1 MYVCTCTVCVCFLMT
16 TYNHENTHDSMA
28 EWLRRQIRNLLGSSR
43 VGSSPAAV
51 ERYISFCHF
60 FNLLPPH
67 HYVLLHLSHPSPP
80 NLPHHHPPTLLPT
93 TTTNSSHISIP
104 NQHFTQSSTFNT
116 TQHKRKRKHTHTSPN
131 LPQDNPQ
138 INTHNVHNTYNID
151 THSGPQHQTTNNPH
165 MCHNKQSTTA
175 TTTASPYPSVTS
187 STLPYNSHTRLR

>member
-1 MYVCTCTVCVCFLMT
+1 MHMCTCTVCACFPMT

-51 ERYISFCHF
+51 ERYIFFCHF

-67 HYVLLHLSHPSPP
+67 HYVLLHLSHPSHL

-116 TQHKRKRKHTHTSPN
+116 TQHNTNENTHTRAPTYLKTIHKS
-131 LPQDNPQ
+131 
-138 INTHNVHNTYNID
+138 THTTYT
-151 THSGPQHQTTNNPH
+151 THTT
-165 MCHNKQSTTA
+165 
-175 TTTASPYPSVTS
+175 
-187 STLPYNSHTRLR
+187 

>member
-1 MYVCTCTVCVCFLMT
+1 MYCVCAFSDGKLHCLKHT
-16 TYNHENTHDSMA
+16 RQHGRVVKAADSKSA
-28 EWLRRQIRNLLGSSR
+28 GFIPRRFKSCCCRKG
-43 VGSSPAAV
+43 V
-51 ERYISFCHF
+51 YIFFCHF

>member
-1 MYVCTCTVCVCFLMT
+1 MVKAADSKSAGFIPRRFKSCCCRKIHILLSLLQPFTPPPLRFAPPFSSFSSQSTSSSS
-16 TYNHENTHDSMA
+16 TYPFANNYYE
-28 EWLRRQIRNLLGSSR
+28 
-43 VGSSPAAV
+43 
-51 ERYISFCHF
+51 F
-60 FNLLPPH
+60 FS
-67 HYVLLHLSHPSPP
+67 HL
-80 NLPHHHPPTLLPT
+80 N
-93 TTTNSSHISIP
+93 
-104 NQHFTQSSTFNT
+104 TQSTLHTIINIQHNT
-116 TQHKRKRKHTHTSPN
+116 TQHKRKHTHTSPN